1 MFCPNCAQPM
11 NLATADNQT
20 ILHCSNC
27 GGSFFEEN
35 GINRITV
42 ATAQIL
48 AEDKKT
54 DEVSSSEKKCPKDQQ
69 ILKPILTNLN
79 QSQLISSPLPSDITL
94 LRCGKCAGIFA
105 YPDDL
110 VKFKQAQAAKI
121 EYFKLWSIPLP
132 SLKTVIILSAT
143 ALFFMTVLTNYT
155 FFQKGLAP
163 ASARDPI
170 KKVYLSRSG
179 HYLFIYFKTET
190 PFVSKIIFEDKTEK
204 NVIVKII
211 SGEPKTIHQLVTGDL
226 NLGNEIYY
234 QIVLTDERGKETKT
248 EKKKMVLG
256 Y

>member
-1 MFCPNCAQPM
+1 MLCPNCSQPI
-11 NLATADNQT
+11 NLVTADNQT

-54 DEVSSSEKKCPKDQQ
+54 DEVSGAEKKCPKDQS
-69 ILKPILTNLN
+69 ILKPISTNLN
-79 QSQLISSPLPSDITL
+79 QSQLISSPLPPDVTL
-94 LRCGKCAGIFA
+94 LGCRQCAGIFA

-110 VKFKQAQAAKI
+110 IKFKQAQVAKI
-121 EYFKLWSIPLP
+121 EYFKLWNIPLP
-132 SLKTVIILSAT
+132 SLKSVAIFAVAGLIFT
-143 ALFFMTVLTNYT
+143 AIFANYT

-163 ASARDPI
+163 TSASNLI
-170 KKVYLSRSG
+170 KKVYFSRSN
-179 HYLFIYFKTET
+179 HYLFIFFKTET
-190 PFVSKIIFEDKTEK
+190 PFASKIIFEDKTE
-204 NVIVKII
+204 NSIITKII
-211 SGEPKTIHQLVTGDL
+211 SNELKTTHQLTTGNL
-226 NLGNEIYY
+226 NLDNEIYY
-234 QIVLTDERGKETKT
+234 QIVLTDERGKEIKT